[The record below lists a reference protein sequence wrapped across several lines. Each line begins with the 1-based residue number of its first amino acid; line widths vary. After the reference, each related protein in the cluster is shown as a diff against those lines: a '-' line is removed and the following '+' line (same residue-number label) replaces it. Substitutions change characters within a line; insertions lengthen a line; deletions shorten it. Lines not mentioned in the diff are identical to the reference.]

1 MQEEITF
8 KELKDSGYK
17 EKTITE
23 ELQANLIAR
32 IQSKQNVFEGLWGY
46 EDTVVPQLKKAI
58 LAGHHIQSF
67 RTSRSGKNKN
77 CPQHGGPT
85 G

>member
-8 KELKDSGYK
+8 KELKDSGYTD
-17 EKTITE
+17 KTINE

-32 IQSKQNVFEGLWGY
+32 IKAKQSVFEGLWGY

-58 LAGHHIQSF
+58 LAGHHINLL
-67 RTSRSGKNKN
+67 G
-77 CPQHGGPT
+77 
-85 G
+85 